1 MKCKKLFVLGSTAL
15 LSLASVA
22 AFVPA
27 AHADVVVTAG
37 TLDFD
42 PAGAPTIGNFAGVTL
57 NGNPQLTSLQVSP
70 FTIIDATGSQ
80 AGWHVTLTV
89 PSLVNSGPT
98 TPVTIAATQITT
110 APWTI
115 AGAAGSDTTGVTGND
130 YSALG
135 TDFSAGQTVVDSAVG
150 DGSGTYLVS
159 PTILKLTVPVNA
171 SVGTYAS
178 TATIAVTSGP

>member
-27 AHADVVVTAG
+27 AHADVTVNAG

-42 PAGAPTIGNFAGVTL
+42 PAGAPTIGNFDAVTL
-57 NGNPQLTSLQVSP
+57 NGNPQLTSLQIAP
-70 FTIIDATGSQ
+70 FTIIDATGAA

-89 PSLVNSGPT
+89 ADLVNAGS
-98 TPVTIAATQITT
+98 TIAATQITT
-110 APWTI
+110 SPWTI
-115 AGAAGSDTTGVTGND
+115 AGAAGSDTTGVVGED
-130 YSALG
+130 YSATG
-135 TDFSAGQTVVDSAVG
+135 TDFSTGQTVVDASAT

-171 SVGTYAS
+171 LVGTYTSA
-178 TATIAVTSGP
+178 ATIAVTSGP